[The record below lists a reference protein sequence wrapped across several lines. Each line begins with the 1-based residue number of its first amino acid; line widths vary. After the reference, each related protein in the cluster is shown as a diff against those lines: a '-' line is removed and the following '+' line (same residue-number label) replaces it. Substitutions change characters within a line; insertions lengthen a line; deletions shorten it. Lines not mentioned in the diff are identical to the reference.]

1 MSENNV
7 GQPQVKLEDTTG
19 FSTPEGN
26 KIFQQGVLLRSVS
39 KFVAGTDEDAVMP
52 IPVFFCPDTKK
63 IVGLTLPPEI
73 RDEYKDDLIE
83 MTVFDWLNEITVK
96 KTPFKNFTQQDWDD
110 WNSYMVHRF
119 LSMNMS
125 YIDIVNFVQNIN
137 PQNKKEIYTIYRE
150 MIPKRK
156 IWNKYIKNQNKKDS
170 KELAKIIANKLSIG
184 IDEASSYIPILEKE
198 GVTEVLSDLGY
209 EKKEIKKLI
218 KTI

>member
-1 MSENNV
+1 
-7 GQPQVKLEDTTG
+7 
-19 FSTPEGN
+19 
-26 KIFQQGVLLRSVS
+26 
-39 KFVAGTDEDAVMP
+39 
-52 IPVFFCPDTKK
+52 
-63 IVGLTLPPEI
+63 
-73 RDEYKDDLIE
+73 

-96 KTPFKNFTQQDWDD
+96 KTLPNNFTQQDWDD

-125 YIDIVNFVQNIN
+125 YVDIVNFVQNIN

-170 KELAKIIANKLSIG
+170 KELAKIIANKLLIG
-184 IDEASSYIPILEKE
+184 SDEASSYIPLLGKN
-198 GVTEVLSDLGY
+198 GVTEILGDLGY
-209 EKKEIKKLI
+209 EKKEITKLI

>member
-1 MSENNV
+1 
-7 GQPQVKLEDTTG
+7 
-19 FSTPEGN
+19 
-26 KIFQQGVLLRSVS
+26 
-39 KFVAGTDEDAVMP
+39 
-52 IPVFFCPDTKK
+52 
-63 IVGLTLPPEI
+63 
-73 RDEYKDDLIE
+73 
-83 MTVFDWLNEITVK
+83 MTVFNWLEEITVK
-96 KTPFKNFTQQDWDD
+96 KTPSNNFTQQDWDD

-184 IDEASSYIPILEKE
+184 SDEASSYIPVLGKE
-198 GVTEVLSDLGY
+198 GITEILGDLGF

>member
-1 MSENNV
+1 
-7 GQPQVKLEDTTG
+7 
-19 FSTPEGN
+19 
-26 KIFQQGVLLRSVS
+26 
-39 KFVAGTDEDAVMP
+39 
-52 IPVFFCPDTKK
+52 
-63 IVGLTLPPEI
+63 
-73 RDEYKDDLIE
+73 

-96 KTPFKNFTQQDWDD
+96 KTPPNNFTQENWDD

-119 LSMNMS
+119 LSMNIN

-156 IWNKYIKNQNKKDS
+156 VWNKYIKNQNKKDS
-170 KELAKIIANKLSIG
+170 KEIAKIIANKLSIG
-184 IDEASSYIPILEKE
+184 SDEANSYIPMLGKE

-209 EKKEIKKLI
+209 EKKEITKLI

>member
-1 MSENNV
+1 
-7 GQPQVKLEDTTG
+7 
-19 FSTPEGN
+19 
-26 KIFQQGVLLRSVS
+26 
-39 KFVAGTDEDAVMP
+39 
-52 IPVFFCPDTKK
+52 
-63 IVGLTLPPEI
+63 
-73 RDEYKDDLIE
+73 
-83 MTVFDWLNEITVK
+83 MTVFDWLNEITIK
-96 KTPFKNFTQQDWDD
+96 KTPPKDFTQQDWDD

-170 KELAKIIANKLSIG
+170 KELSNIIANKLSIG
-184 IDEASSYIPILEKE
+184 SDEASSYIPILGKN
-198 GVTEVLSDLGY
+198 GVTEILSDLGY
-209 EKKEIKKLI
+209 EKKEITKLI

>member
-1 MSENNV
+1 
-7 GQPQVKLEDTTG
+7 
-19 FSTPEGN
+19 
-26 KIFQQGVLLRSVS
+26 
-39 KFVAGTDEDAVMP
+39 
-52 IPVFFCPDTKK
+52 
-63 IVGLTLPPEI
+63 
-73 RDEYKDDLIE
+73 

-96 KTPFKNFTQQDWDD
+96 KTPIKNFTQQDWDD

-170 KELAKIIANKLSIG
+170 KELAKIIASKLSIG
-184 IDEASSYIPILEKE
+184 CNEASSYIPILEKE
-198 GVTEVLSDLGY
+198 GVTEILSDLGY

>member
-1 MSENNV
+1 
-7 GQPQVKLEDTTG
+7 
-19 FSTPEGN
+19 
-26 KIFQQGVLLRSVS
+26 
-39 KFVAGTDEDAVMP
+39 
-52 IPVFFCPDTKK
+52 
-63 IVGLTLPPEI
+63 
-73 RDEYKDDLIE
+73 

-96 KTPFKNFTQQDWDD
+96 KTPPNDFSQSDWDD

>member
-1 MSENNV
+1 
-7 GQPQVKLEDTTG
+7 
-19 FSTPEGN
+19 
-26 KIFQQGVLLRSVS
+26 
-39 KFVAGTDEDAVMP
+39 
-52 IPVFFCPDTKK
+52 
-63 IVGLTLPPEI
+63 
-73 RDEYKDDLIE
+73 
-83 MTVFDWLNEITVK
+83 MTVFNWLEEITVK
-96 KTPFKNFTQQDWDD
+96 KTSPNHFTQSDWDD

-156 IWNKYIKNQNKKDS
+156 VWNKYIKSTVKKDS
-170 KELAKIIANKLSIG
+170 KELAIIIANKLSIG
-184 IDEASSYIPILEKE
+184 SDEASSYIPVLGKE
-198 GVTEVLSDLGY
+198 GITEMLGDLGF

>member
-1 MSENNV
+1 
-7 GQPQVKLEDTTG
+7 
-19 FSTPEGN
+19 
-26 KIFQQGVLLRSVS
+26 
-39 KFVAGTDEDAVMP
+39 
-52 IPVFFCPDTKK
+52 
-63 IVGLTLPPEI
+63 
-73 RDEYKDDLIE
+73 

-96 KTPFKNFTQQDWDD
+96 KTPSNNFTQQDWDD

-184 IDEASSYIPILEKE
+184 SDEASSYIPILGKD
-198 GVTEVLSDLGY
+198 GITEILGDLGF